1 MKRRFALGFTLVEL
15 LVVIAIIG
23 VLVALLLPAVQAA
36 REAAR
41 RSSCTN
47 NLSQLS
53 LAIHQ
58 YEMAH
63 GVYPPGTIAAAGP
76 ISNTQTGYHHSWTVQ
91 ILPYIEQQNA
101 YNLLDKRQS
110 VYHPANAAVAANMPR
125 LLMCPSSSAR
135 GFPCYAGCHHDKEK
149 PIDAKDNGVFF
160 LNSSIRYD
168 DITDGSS
175 HTIFIGEKLPD
186 AWDLNWLSGTRT
198 TLRNTG
204 APINWLS
211 FRNGLPRPTTGGGPP
226 TPAMTSLP
234 FLESDEPDDAAQ
246 STSAATPAETT
257 EPSAT
262 TPPETTAPPA
272 EPPADPTAPPA
283 DPADA
288 AAGGELPGVPAAPP
302 VFPTGRKLAV
312 LPGNPAFVGGFGG
325 EHPGGAIFALGD
337 GSIRFMSN
345 NTTGKLL
352 QRFAHRADG
361 QLPSNDF

>member
-1 MKRRFALGFTLVEL
+1 MKRRFANGFTLVEL

-41 RSSCTN
+41 RSSCAN

-53 LAIHQ
+53 LALHQ

-63 GVYPPGTIAAAGP
+63 GAYPPGTVAAAGP
-76 ISNTQTGYHHSWTVQ
+76 ISNTPTGYHHSWTVQ

-110 VYHPANAAVAANMPR
+110 VYHAANAQVAATTPR
-125 LLMCPSSSAR
+125 LFICPSNSAR
-135 GFPCYAGCHHDKEK
+135 GFPCYAGSHHEKEK

-160 LNSSIRYD
+160 LNSNIRYD

-186 AWDLNWLSGTRT
+186 AWDLNWLSGTRA

-204 APINWLS
+204 VPINWLS
-211 FRNGLPRPTTGGGPP
+211 FRNGLPRPSLGGAPPPGMTT
-226 TPAMTSLP
+226 LP
-234 FLESDEPDDAAQ
+234 FLDVEEPLDGVQ
-246 STSAATPAETT
+246 
-257 EPSAT
+257 AT
-262 TPPETTAPPA
+262 TASPAPETTP
-272 EPPADPTAPPA
+272 PPA
-283 DPADA
+283 DPANP
-288 AAGGELPGVPAAPP
+288 AGGAEPTDAPAAPGGG
-302 VFPTGRKLAV
+302 PTGRKLAV

-325 EHPGGAIFALGD
+325 EHPNGAIFALGD
-337 GSIRFMSN
+337 GSVRFLTN
-345 NTTGKLL
+345 NMAGKLL
-352 QRFAHRADG
+352 QQFAHRSDG
-361 QLPSNDF
+361 GLPSDY